1 MVAYPP
7 KLEMD
12 SKTLGAFVSPASGYV
27 ETKSKN
33 PFALSANA
41 DNSEPSETKSVP
53 PVKILAIESPAIIS
67 IKEPKEVIK
76 SPIPSKGTV
85 LKISKNGLTF
95 SAKPAKFCPIVGKEF
110 VIPSATPPT
119 SEPTIVPI
127 CSNNLA
133 RVSAPESMN
142 VVNPGI
148 CCKAPKAAINI
159 VKPPKIVANPI
170 IPDKNVAGL
179 NAPIIAIAPV
189 MRINDGLPKTVIAL
203 NNVVNNDAPLPKN
216 AVNPGIV
223 VNKPNASNNIVKP
236 PKIIAISASPF
247 INELGFIFDI
257 TEVNNVSTPI
267 PIAISPT
274 LENNLPNV
282 SIPRSIK
289 TLNPG
294 IVDIAPYASTI
305 TVKPPKI
312 IAISASPL
320 SIVFGFGIWSWNPF
334 PPPPPFPF
342 LRPNKRERINASKPP
357 LAPLPPK
364 RPNIPNNPAMIPP
377 KRPNAPP
384 MPPIALTTNE
394 IMLAPLEIPNKVKSA
409 PPTTPITF
417 PTFSHVSIGPNKA
430 SKSTN

>member
-1 MVAYPP
+1 
-7 KLEMD
+7 MD
-12 SKTLGAFVSPASGYV
+12 SKTLDAFVSPASGYV

-53 PVKILAIESPAIIS
+53 PVKILAIESPVIIS

-257 TEVNNVSTPI
+257 TEVNNVFDSWKDVVKRYPAQWVVFDKVDFDGARVNAGHI
-267 PIAISPT
+267 WVILPDEEIIDFKHKNRGKIVLPGLPDSPGCGRRCWQAFPRRLRNISFPQT
-274 LENNLPNV
+274 RNAVCAAEN
-282 SIPRSIK
+282 
-289 TLNPG
+289 
-294 IVDIAPYASTI
+294 
-305 TVKPPKI
+305 
-312 IAISASPL
+312 
-320 SIVFGFGIWSWNPF
+320 W
-334 PPPPPFPF
+334 
-342 LRPNKRERINASKPP
+342 
-357 LAPLPPK
+357 
-364 RPNIPNNPAMIPP
+364 
-377 KRPNAPP
+377 
-384 MPPIALTTNE
+384 
-394 IMLAPLEIPNKVKSA
+394 
-409 PPTTPITF
+409 
-417 PTFSHVSIGPNKA
+417 
-430 SKSTN
+430 